1 MGSLPK
7 IWFFYHNNTQ
17 LKCTFIPN
25 DEQVQS
31 ASCLEELSVSI
42 AARLSTL
49 LARSITPSSIN
60 FWKLREP
67 RPRTILPPS
76 VRLED
81 IAEMVLDTGES
92 ADSYISLDEN
102 FVKLAIEWTSPAPK
116 GEKRTHAEDN
126 IVDAVKRAKIT
137 QVSPSQLAD
146 PKYYRSLNKD
156 PEECVI
162 EHRRV
167 YNSKEPLDRELSH
180 FMDDFPP
187 ISLQYEG
194 FGCFLDIF
202 RGYKGVLG
210 TENVSSQK
218 LRSAVD
224 KFAEFMSLVY
234 EDEQAR
240 MEEGLLALNR
250 IFSARTDGLSFTLM
264 ATNIDKNSHS
274 GACILGPHG
283 AGYCITEFKNEAS
296 VSAIPRIEMVGYF
309 AQTIKT
315 AVENGLSPSVMS
327 GWGLP
332 CLGLT
337 IIGYTVTF
345 YAMIF
350 LGRWRV
356 VNLTPGLSCLWA
368 SGDGDDRIALYN
380 AFTAASVLLA
390 RISQEAMQVIDNPP
404 PAIEESRRK
413 LPPITS
419 LRNPDSGSQIEF
431 KIVDFFYDRAPDR
444 HLYVA
449 ETTEGQQILVKF
461 TRRYSYELHKFCADR
476 KHAPTLLGFQRLPG
490 GYFGIAMEY
499 LKTATPISLLRH
511 VEKHS
516 EWAKELWELV
526 NSFHAENLVHGD
538 LRWLN
543 IVVCDGNRAMLVDF
557 DFGGKQG
564 EVFYPEGPL
573 SIDLTAGRHSTDL
586 KITKDDDIRV
596 LTNTLTCV
604 RTR

>member
-1 MGSLPK
+1 
-7 IWFFYHNNTQ
+7 
-17 LKCTFIPN
+17 
-25 DEQVQS
+25 
-31 ASCLEELSVSI
+31 
-42 AARLSTL
+42 
-49 LARSITPSSIN
+49 
-60 FWKLREP
+60 
-67 RPRTILPPS
+67 
-76 VRLED
+76 
-81 IAEMVLDTGES
+81 
-92 ADSYISLDEN
+92 
-102 FVKLAIEWTSPAPK
+102 
-116 GEKRTHAEDN
+116 
-126 IVDAVKRAKIT
+126 
-137 QVSPSQLAD
+137 
-146 PKYYRSLNKD
+146 
-156 PEECVI
+156 
-162 EHRRV
+162 
-167 YNSKEPLDRELSH
+167 
-180 FMDDFPP
+180 MDDSPP
-187 ISLQYEG
+187 ISFQYKG

-210 TENVSSQK
+210 TESVSSQK

-240 MEEGLLALNR
+240 MEEGLLALNK
-250 IFSARTDGLSFTLM
+250 IFSARTDGFSFTLM
-264 ATNIDKNSHS
+264 ATNVDKNSHS

-296 VSAIPRIEMVGYF
+296 VSAIPSVEMAGYF

-315 AVENGLSPSVMS
+315 AVENGLSPLVMS

-368 SGDGDDRIALYN
+368 SSDGDDRIALYN
-380 AFTAASVLLA
+380 AFTAASVLLV
-390 RISQEAMQVIDNPP
+390 RISQEAMQ
-404 PAIEESRRK
+404 S
-413 LPPITS
+413 
-419 LRNPDSGSQIEF
+419 
-431 KIVDFFYDRAPDR
+431 KIVDFFYDRVPDC

-476 KHAPTLLGFQRLPG
+476 KHAPALLGFQRLPG

-499 LKTATPISLLRH
+499 LKTATPILLFRH

-516 EWAKELWELV
+516 QWAKELWELV

-538 LRWLN
+538 LRCPN
-543 IVVCDGNRAMLVDF
+543 IVKVRL
-557 DFGGKQG
+557 
-564 EVFYPEGPL
+564 
-573 SIDLTAGRHSTDL
+573 
-586 KITKDDDIRV
+586 
-596 LTNTLTCV
+596 TLT
-604 RTR
+604 